1 MVNWLIKKGDYD
13 KENNPLR
20 HLNGTWFFLAAC
32 SVQKESSQVQSGLK
46 VVTSFYPIYSLVKEV
61 SGERNDVRMIGSR

>member
-1 MVNWLIKKGDYD
+1 MIKKIIHCGI
-13 KENNPLR
+13 LMV
-20 HLNGTWFFLAAC
+20 LGFFLVAC
-32 SVQKESSQVQSGLK
+32 LVQKESSQVQSGLK